1 MCLRFL
7 LMMMMMTMMMMMFDV
22 FDDVY
27 YRFLAQQHYGHY
39 GLHTLSEEPSAPSCA
54 VADRM

>member
-1 MCLRFL
+1 MF
-7 LMMMMMTMMMMMFDV
+7 LMMFIIV
-22 FDDVY
+22 
-27 YRFLAQQHYGHY
+27 FLAQQHYGHY

>member
-1 MCLRFL
+1 MFL
-7 LMMMMMTMMMMMFDV
+7 MFDDDDDDDD
-22 FDDVY
+22 DDVD

-39 GLHTLSEEPSAPSCA
+39 GLHTSSEEPSAPSCA